1 MSPRFGTFTPTGSQA
16 VPLPPPLF
24 PRIIITLVHHDFA
37 EHSRSALSTDVLWD
51 RLFQV
56 GCQGRKRTKQ
66 IRMVINYRTKQTRVL
81 AILVA
86 SISGLS
92 FLCAGQGKQL
102 QRAQPAPVTAE
113 TDWEFYLG
121 SPGNT
126 HYSTLTQINV
136 NNVSQLREVWSFDT
150 KEKGGLETTPL
161 MIDGVLYA
169 YTPKQEVIALDA
181 ATGAVRWM
189 FDSQR
194 EFAAEKVASRAERG
208 LAYWHD
214 GDEKRI
220 FAGISKYVYAL
231 DPATGKVIRSFAD
244 DGRIDLREDL
254 RGDPKLQSVSITS
267 PGVVYKDLLIVGDA
281 TPEALPAPPGDI
293 RAYDAR
299 TGKLRWTFH
308 TIPHPGEVGYD
319 TWPKNAWKYSGSANN
334 WTGFALDPERGIVY
348 APTGSAATDWYGGD
362 RIGDDLFAN
371 TLIALDAET
380 GKRIWHFQAVRHDL
394 WDRDLPSPP
403 TLVTVVRNGKETPAV
418 ALTSK
423 QGFLFLFNRATGEP
437 LFPIEYRSVAA
448 SAVPGEV
455 AAVEQPFPVKPAP
468 FARQKIT
475 ETDLTNRTPEAHEW
489 AVKQFRKFHYEG
501 QFTPNSA
508 GVDTLM
514 FPGYDGGAEYGGSA
528 FDPETHVLYINAND
542 VGLTESLVKHMAG
555 SAGRAIYLSQC
566 GSCHRANRAGS
577 PPETPSL
584 INIGTR
590 MNATQIGSILQSG
603 KGRML
608 PFPNLDPASGQARA
622 LIQYL
627 LRDESK
633 KADRAAPGS
642 QSVQPDTGR
651 GVYVVQCSSC
661 HRENRAGS
669 PPAIPSL
676 LNIRKRMSAAQIGNI
691 LKAGKGQMPPF
702 PYLDPASGQTR
713 ALIRYLLRGEPTK
726 IDRTATAMQPGPYDT
741 TGYDKFLDPE
751 GYPATAPPWGTLN
764 AINLDTGEYE
774 WKETFGQYPELVA
787 KGLPDT
793 GSENYGGPVVT
804 AGGVLFIGATVL
816 DKKFRAYD
824 KATGKLL
831 WETQLPF
838 SAIATPITYEIDGRQ
853 YVVIAAGGLR
863 DPSTPGGGGVYVAFA
878 LPQ

>member
-1 MSPRFGTFTPTGSQA
+1 MGLRNRT
-16 VPLPPPLF
+16 
-24 PRIIITLVHHDFA
+24 IKTLI
-37 EHSRSALSTDVLWD
+37 LSTLLACIFNLGLLYAG
-51 RLFQV
+51 RL
-56 GCQGRKRTKQ
+56 KQ
-66 IRMVINYRTKQTRVL
+66 SPSARP
-81 AILVA
+81 
-86 SISGLS
+86 SP
-92 FLCAGQGKQL
+92 
-102 QRAQPAPVTAE
+102 AQSE

-126 HYSTLTQINV
+126 HYSPLTQINV

-150 KEKGGLETTPL
+150 HEKGGLETTPL

-181 ATGAVRWM
+181 VTGALRWI
-189 FDSQR
+189 FDSQK
-194 EFAAEKVASRAERG
+194 EFASEKVTSRAERS
-208 LAYWHD
+208 LTYWRD

-231 DPATGKVIRSFAD
+231 DPTTGQVIRSFAH

-254 RGDPKLQSVSITS
+254 RGDPKLNSVSITS
-267 PGVVYKDLLIVGDA
+267 PGVVYKDLLILGDA

-293 RAYDAR
+293 RAYDVH
-299 TGKLRWTFH
+299 TGKLRWSFH
-308 TIPHPGEVGYD
+308 TIPHPGEFGYD
-319 TWPKNAWKYSGSANN
+319 TWPKDAWKYTGSAND
-334 WTGFALDPERGIVY
+334 WTGFALDTERGIVY

-380 GKRIWHFQAVRHDL
+380 GKRIWHFQAVRHDM
-394 WDRDLPSPP
+394 WDRDLTSPP
-403 TLVTVVRNGKETPAV
+403 TLVTVTHDGKQVPAV
-418 ALTSK
+418 VLTSK
-423 QGFLFLFNRATGEP
+423 QGFLFLFDRATGKP
-437 LFPIEYRSVAA
+437 LFPIEYRRVPA
-448 SAVPGEV
+448 STVPGEV
-455 AAVEQPFPVKPAP
+455 AAAEQAFPIKPEP

-475 ETDLTNRTPEAHEW
+475 ETELTNRTPEAHEW
-489 AVKQFRKFHYEG
+489 AVKQFHKFHYEG
-501 QFTPNSA
+501 QFTPNSV

-542 VGLTESLVKHMAG
+542 VGLTESLIKHTAG
-555 SAGRAIYLSQC
+555 SPGRGIYLSQC
-566 GSCHRANRAGS
+566 GACHRDNLAGS

-584 INIGTR
+584 VNIRSR
-590 MNATQIGSILQSG
+590 MTAAQIGAILQSG
-603 KGRML
+603 KGRMP
-608 PFPNLDPASGQARA
+608 PFPSLDPEGGQGHALIEYLLHGERYTVDREAQAKQHALPGPETYVIQCSGCHRDDRAGSPPQIPSLANIGARMSAAQIGKIVRSGKGQMPAFPYLDSDGQLRA

-627 LRDESK
+627 LRGEPKNVS
-633 KADRAAPGS
+633 RAA
-642 QSVQPDTGR
+642 T
-651 GVYVVQCSSC
+651 
-661 HRENRAGS
+661 
-669 PPAIPSL
+669 PSE
-676 LNIRKRMSAAQIGNI
+676 QH
-691 LKAGKGQMPPF
+691 
-702 PYLDPASGQTR
+702 
-713 ALIRYLLRGEPTK
+713 
-726 IDRTATAMQPGPYDT
+726 DRYDT
-741 TGYDKFLDPE
+741 TGYEKFLDPD

-764 AINLDTGEYE
+764 AINLDTGEYL
-774 WKETFGQYPELVA
+774 WKEAYGQYPELVA

-804 AGGVLFIGATVL
+804 AGGVLFIGASVR

-831 WETQLPF
+831 WEAQLPL
-838 SAIATPITYEIDGRQ
+838 SAIATPITYEIGGRQ